1 MVDWDLVFIATL
13 AEEEEKSNQSR
24 RFWVNNLWNF
34 KCEFNKLFNDLRYDV
49 RKFYDYYR
57 MSYENFESLV
67 HLLRPYMEKKQ
78 SRFRSPIPVEERLSV
93 CLRYDSNGD
102 FRSQTA
108 LGTISSES
116 IFLAALVIGLSSW
129 SDCC

>member
-13 AEEEEKSNQSR
+13 AEEKEKSNQSR
-24 RFWVNNLWNF
+24 RFWVNNLW
-34 KCEFNKLFNDLRYDV
+34 KQRYMSGEFNNLFNDLRYDV

-57 MSYENFESLV
+57 MSYENFKSLV

-93 CLRYDSNGD
+93 CLR
-102 FRSQTA
+102 
-108 LGTISSES
+108 
-116 IFLAALVIGLSSW
+116 
-129 SDCC
+129 

>member
-1 MVDWDLVFIATL
+1 MVDWDLVLIATL

-24 RFWVNNLWNF
+24 RFWVNNLW
-34 KCEFNKLFNDLRYDV
+34 KQRYMSGEFNNLFNDLRYDV

-93 CLRYDSNGD
+93 CLR
-102 FRSQTA
+102 
-108 LGTISSES
+108 
-116 IFLAALVIGLSSW
+116 
-129 SDCC
+129 